1 MEIFSLQLHF
11 GSQCCVPCHGF
22 CCNVAPR
29 GMQGSSKRHQPLCN
43 CDTGIRVYDLAV
55 GREENHRSIEE
66 PATKFR
72 LKGVVRRRLI
82 QHHISEKPFLV
93 AFSS

>member
-1 MEIFSLQLHF
+1 MEIIFIATPFWVTMLSALPWL
-11 GSQCCVPCHGF
+11 F
-22 CCNVAPR
+22 CNMAPT
-29 GMQGSSKRHQPLCN
+29 GMQASSKRHQPLCS

-55 GREENHRSIEE
+55 GKEENHSGIEE

-72 LKGVVRRRLI
+72 KKGVVRRRLV
-82 QHHISEKPFLV
+82 QHHISKEPFLV